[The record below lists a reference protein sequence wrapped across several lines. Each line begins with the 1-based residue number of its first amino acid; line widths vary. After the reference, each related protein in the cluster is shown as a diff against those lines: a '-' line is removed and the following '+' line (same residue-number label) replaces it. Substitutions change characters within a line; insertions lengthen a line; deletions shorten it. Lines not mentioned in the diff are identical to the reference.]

1 MARFEGK
8 HVLVTGGTSGI
19 GLATAQIVAAEGG
32 RVAVTGRSA
41 RHRDTAKA
49 ALPDSALV
57 IENDAADPDQVDAL
71 VATLREEFGQLDAV
85 FLNAGFGTFRP
96 IEALD
101 ADHIYAMLATDGA
114 GVVVTGSVSPYIGQ
128 GGGSVYAA
136 TKGAVQGIV
145 RAWARELAPAGIRV
159 NTLAPGPIETNFFE
173 ATGLS
178 QEDAQGFAE
187 MVKGMVPLGR
197 FGSPEE
203 VGRVAAFLLSDDASY
218 VTGSE
223 YVVDG
228 GMTMRWALRGTASPV
243 RGGINGRASPVRG
256 GINVRNERG
265 TGAFLVCGTALDS
278 KDEQC

>member
-57 IENDAADPDQVDAL
+57 IENDAADPDQVHAL

-101 ADHIYAMLATDGA
+101 ADHIDAMLATNVRGPALQMQGLRALLKDGA

-228 GMTMRWALRGTASPV
+228 GMTMR
-243 RGGINGRASPVRG
+243 
-256 GINVRNERG
+256 
-265 TGAFLVCGTALDS
+265 
-278 KDEQC
+278 

>member
-19 GLATAQIVAAEGG
+19 GLATAQIIAAEGG

-41 RHRDTAKA
+41 RRLDAARA

-71 VATLREEFGQLDAV
+71 VAAVREGFGTLDAL

-101 ADHIYAMLATDGA
+101 ADHIDAMLATNVRGPALQMQGLRPLLSDGA
-114 GVVVTGSVSPYIGQ
+114 GIVVTGSVSPYIGQ

-145 RAWARELAPAGIRV
+145 RAWARELAPVGIRV

-178 QEDAQGFAE
+178 DEDVAGFAE
-187 MVKGMVPLGR
+187 MVKAMVPLGR

-203 VGRVAAFLLSDDASY
+203 VARVAAFLLSDDASY

-228 GMTMRWALRGTASPV
+228 GMTMR
-243 RGGINGRASPVRG
+243 
-256 GINVRNERG
+256 
-265 TGAFLVCGTALDS
+265 
-278 KDEQC
+278 